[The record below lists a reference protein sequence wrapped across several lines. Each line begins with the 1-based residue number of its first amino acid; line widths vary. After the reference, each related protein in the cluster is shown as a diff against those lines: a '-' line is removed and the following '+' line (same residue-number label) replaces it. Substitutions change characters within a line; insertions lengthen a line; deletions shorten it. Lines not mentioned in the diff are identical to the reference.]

1 MYLDEI
7 IFHFPNHQMT
17 RTTDEGGGLEAK
29 KIEKCQLDKLLYYV
43 DIERRTK
50 IVWSYELY
58 KSIPCKFRNQMYLW
72 H

>member
-1 MYLDEI
+1 
-7 IFHFPNHQMT
+7 MT

-58 KSIPCKFRNQMYLW
+58 TMQVS
-72 H
+72 